1 MAVLLMCTK
10 ILRGPFWCGR
20 QAHDQQ
26 DMFLLRCDGVAVGTG
41 RADVLRKR
49 AALKTVHLPNC
60 EEYQNR
66 YVQKITPN
74 LNGTPDTL
82 QKCFM

>member
-41 RADVLRKR
+41 RADVLQYSVDVDGKER
-49 AALKTVHLPNC
+49 AGNVLTVDRR
-60 EEYQNR
+60 EREYE
-66 YVQKITPN
+66 TES
-74 LNGTPDTL
+74 LA
-82 QKCFM
+82 